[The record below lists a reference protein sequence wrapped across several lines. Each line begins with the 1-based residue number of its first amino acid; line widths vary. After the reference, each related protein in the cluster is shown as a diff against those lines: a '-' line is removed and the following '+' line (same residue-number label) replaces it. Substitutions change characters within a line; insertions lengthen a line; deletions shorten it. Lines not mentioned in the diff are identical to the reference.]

1 MAEWR
6 EAHSIQSIAWG
17 KHLGKS
23 EGFNGMDLP
32 HVQVRMFAS
41 IVI

>member
-17 KHLGKS
+17 KHLGRIWRS
-23 EGFNGMDLP
+23 FFFFNGM
-32 HVQVRMFAS
+32 AAWC
-41 IVI
+41 